1 MVEEWEHVLLRNSNN
16 KKQQN
21 AKTICT
27 QNAGGSTQFW
37 QCQYFGCIWSPSPSL
52 IDFVAK
58 RKPQLNKNNLW
69 NRASLP
75 VGCWWKA
82 KKGGWLCTLEHQLAP
97 TSWNLAGHTLQGEE
111 ENREKEKQE
120 ERRKG
125 ELSYQVLQ
133 FNGEKQS
140 ALVSLDLHKELKT

>member
-1 MVEEWEHVLLRNSNN
+1 MGTCTTQ
-16 KKQQN
+16 KFQQQKQQN

-37 QCQYFGCIWSPSPSL
+37 QCQYFGCIWSPNPSL

-82 KKGGWLCTLEHQLAP
+82 KKGGWLCTLEHQLAA
-97 TSWNLAGHTLQGEE
+97 TSWNLAGHTLHCRARRKTEKRR
-111 ENREKEKQE
+111 NKKKEKKVNFLT
-120 ERRKG
+120 RCC
-125 ELSYQVLQ
+125 SSM
-133 FNGEKQS
+133 EKNNLLWL
-140 ALVSLDLHKELKT
+140 AWTYIKN